1 MIVVVRPVFHE
12 GKKCYPQG
20 FLDEY
25 LYKLYMLEYDRIDMS
40 GEIDVS
46 KTDSLHEWIICHYW
60 YFLDISFRFKPE
72 VCDGCHDLM

>member
-1 MIVVVRPVFHE
+1 MIVVVRTVFDE
-12 GKKCYPQG
+12 GNKYYPQG

-46 KTDSLHEWIICHYW
+46 KTDSLHE
-60 YFLDISFRFKPE
+60 
-72 VCDGCHDLM
+72 